1 MRDRAERRTLQAL
14 REGRRE
20 AYAGIIEVHYRSVY
34 RFLLFLGR
42 DAGLA
47 EDLTQEVFASAW
59 RALGTFRGESSIRT
73 WLHRI
78 AYHAFVDVQRRRERD
93 QAAVGRLDHRQGDT
107 ADDPVHGMLADEDL
121 AEVVRA
127 LHDLDL
133 DDRTVLVLHYIDGL
147 SYREMAET
155 LQRPDGTLKWM
166 TSRALEKLRKRLV
179 GKVES

>member
-1 MRDRAERRTLQAL
+1 VRDRTERRTLQAL

-20 AYAGIIEVHYRSVY
+20 AYAHVIDVHYRSVY

-42 DAGLA
+42 DASLA

-93 QAAVGRLDHRQGDT
+93 QIVAGGLGGR
-107 ADDPVHGMLADEDL
+107 ADDAATDPLAGILASEGL

-133 DDRTVLVLHYIDGL
+133 EERTVLVLHYVDGL
-147 SYREMAET
+147 SYREMAEA
-155 LQRPDGTLKWM
+155 LKRPDGTLKWV
-166 TSRALEKLRKRLV
+166 TRQALEKLRRRLA

>member
-1 MRDRAERRTLQAL
+1 VRDRSERRTLAAL
-14 REGRRE
+14 REGQRE
-20 AYAGIIEVHYRSVY
+20 AYARIVDAHYRSVY

-42 DAGLA
+42 DASLA

-93 QAAVGRLDHRQGDT
+93 QAVTGGLGDC
-107 ADDPVHGMLADEDL
+107 ADNAIADPLHGILANEDM
-121 AEVVRA
+121 AEVVQA
-127 LHDLDL
+127 LHDLGL
-133 DDRTVLVLHYIDGL
+133 EERTVLVLHYVDGL
-147 SYREMAET
+147 SYREMAEA
-155 LQRPDGTLKWM
+155 LKRPDGTLKWV
-166 TSRALEKLRKRLV
+166 TSRALEKLRRRLA